1 MKRAS
6 RRQRRAGRMESW
18 VQTALAGALQ
28 QERKKCGQSWR
39 KLRPEC
45 QANAVGNRNLLWR
58 YNWPN
63 PSFSCHVFFRQSV
76 GKGL

>member
-45 QANAVGNRNLLWR
+45 QANAVGN
-58 YNWPN
+58 
-63 PSFSCHVFFRQSV
+63 
-76 GKGL
+76 